1 LVEPRLHGAKAV
13 GEGVVRFG
21 EVGWARN
28 IFSPLA
34 LRPGDSWKRQ
44 IVSLWQ
50 RADLRSA
57 GHREKFANLFQQWH
71 PTNITCR
78 VDQVSVVDNGCEL
91 SHEI

>member
-1 LVEPRLHGAKAV
+1 M
-13 GEGVVRFG
+13 VRFG

-34 LRPGDSWKRQ
+34 LRHEDSWKRQ

-57 GHREKFANLFQQWH
+57 GHREKFANLFPQWH

-78 VDQVSVVDNGCEL
+78 GDQVSVVDNGWEL